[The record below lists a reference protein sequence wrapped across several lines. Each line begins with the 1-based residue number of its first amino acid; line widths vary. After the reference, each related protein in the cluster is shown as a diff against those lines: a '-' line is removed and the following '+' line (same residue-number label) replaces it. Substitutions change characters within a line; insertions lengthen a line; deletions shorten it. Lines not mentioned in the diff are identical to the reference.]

1 MPSPVRRETHKN
13 QKYVEGKPKSLMK
26 SSYLTRPTDFLL
38 GTKTGQFVSIMV
50 MWVFLVFL
58 GALFF
63 YWAGGSRAMDLGLPH
78 DNFWD
83 SLWASYVLFIDIGTA
98 MFSSSAMS
106 ENFNHIPQILRRT
119 TLCIT
124 MKF

>member
-63 YWAGGSRAMDLGLPH
+63 YWAGGSSAMDLGLPR

-83 SLWASYVLFIDIGTA
+83 SLWASYVLFIDIGTCGFQSYPSNTTTTTNA
-98 MFSSSAMS
+98 
-106 ENFNHIPQILRRT
+106 RT
-119 TLCIT
+119 QVHRPE
-124 MKF
+124 